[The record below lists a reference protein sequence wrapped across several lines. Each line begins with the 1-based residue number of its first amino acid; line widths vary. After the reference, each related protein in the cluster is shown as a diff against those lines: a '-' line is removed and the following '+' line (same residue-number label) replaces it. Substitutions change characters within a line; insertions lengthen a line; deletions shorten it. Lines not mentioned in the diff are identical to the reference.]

1 MTDYVGSQVDLGE
14 TVGPAPTPVILT
26 CKSGGAIT
34 KGDFVKM
41 SDAQDFT
48 VAAADADADVLGVAM
63 KSAAGAG
70 EYIPVCVFGIVKMEA
85 GGTVT
90 AGNAVA
96 SNSEGL
102 PVDVADQSVDEGGT
116 GKYTIYYNHVAGI
129 ALQSGVDGDYVLIF
143 VGRR

>member
-1 MTDYVGSQVDLGE
+1 MADYVGSQVGLGE
-14 TVGPAPTPVILT
+14 TVGPVPPVILP
-26 CKSGGAIT
+26 CKAGAAIT
-34 KGDFVKM
+34 KGDFVKL

-48 VAAADADADVLGVAM
+48 VVAAGANDDVLGVAM
-63 KSAAGAG
+63 KEAQAAG
-70 EYIPVCVFGIVKMEA
+70 EYIPVCVFGIVKMEC

-102 PVDVADQSVDEGGT
+102 PVDVADQPVDEGGT
-116 GKYTIYYNHVAGI
+116 ATYTIYYNHVAGI
-129 ALQSGVDGDYVLIF
+129 ALQSGGDGDYVLIF

>member
-14 TVGPAPTPVILT
+14 AVGLAPPVILT

-34 KGDFVKM
+34 KGDFVKL
-41 SDAQDFT
+41 SDATDFT
-48 VAAADADADVLGVAM
+48 VVAAGANADVLGVAM
-63 KSAAGAG
+63 KAASASG
-70 EYIPVCVFGIVKMEA
+70 EYIPVCIFGVVKMEA

-96 SNSEGL
+96 SNAEGL
-102 PVDVADQSVDEGGT
+102 PVDVADQAVDEGGT
-116 GKYTIYYNHVAGI
+116 AKYTIYYNHVAGI
-129 ALQSGVDGDYVLIF
+129 ALQSGSDGDKVLIF

>member
-1 MTDYVGSQVDLGE
+1 MTDYVGDNFDLGE
-14 TVGPAPTPVILT
+14 AIGPEAVIHT

-34 KGDFVKM
+34 KGDFVKL

-48 VAAADADADVLGVAM
+48 VAAAGANDDVFGVAM
-63 KSAAGAG
+63 KAASAAG
-70 EYIPVCVFGIVKMEA
+70 EYIPVCIFGRVKMEC

-102 PVDVADQSVDEGGT
+102 PVDAADQSVDEGGT
-116 GKYTIYYNHVAGI
+116 ATYTIYYNHVAGV
-129 ALQSGVDGDYVLIF
+129 AVQSGADGDYVIIF

>member
-1 MTDYVGSQVDLGE
+1 MTDYVGSQIDLGE
-14 TVGPAPTPVILT
+14 AVGPVAPTILT

-34 KGDFVKM
+34 KGDFVKL
-41 SDAQDFT
+41 SDAQDFMV
-48 VAAADADADVLGVAM
+48 VAAGANEDVLGVAM
-63 KSAAGAG
+63 KAASGSG
-70 EYIPVCVFGIVKMEA
+70 EYIPVCVFGVVKMEA

-102 PVDVADQSVDEGGT
+102 PVDVADQAVDEGGT
-116 GKYTIYYNHVAGI
+116 AKYTIYYNHVAGI

>member
-1 MTDYVGSQVDLGE
+1 MTDYVGSQIDLGE
-14 TVGPAPTPVILT
+14 AVAPVPPIMLT

-34 KGDFVKM
+34 KGDFVKL

-48 VAAADADADVLGVAM
+48 VVSAGANDDVLGVAA
-63 KSAAGAG
+63 KAASAAG
-70 EYIPVCVFGIVKMEA
+70 EYIPVCIFGIVKMEA
-85 GGTVT
+85 GGAVT

-116 GKYTIYYNHVAGI
+116 AKYTIYYNHVAGV
-129 ALQSGVDGDYVLIF
+129 ALQSGSDGDHILIF